1 MDDVA
6 NCLEIKCKHFHLIFV
21 WRPQNIGTWA
31 EAEAEAEAP
40 RIVCHTKEVDTQAQK
55 EITRFSVSVCVPVC
69 TCVCVFVCL

>member
-21 WRPQNIGTWA
+21 WRPQNIGTW
-31 EAEAEAEAP
+31 AEAEAEAP